1 MICRWI
7 SGIAAVAA
15 EASKAPPIAMITSLR
30 NRQQYA
36 ASRRSHPCS
45 AAVVF
50 CVLRVLLDR
59 TVLIDSKPAP
69 PR

>member
-1 MICRWI
+1 
-7 SGIAAVAA
+7 VAA
-15 EASKAPPIAMITSLR
+15 EASKAPPSEMITSR
-30 NRQQYA
+30 RKRQQYA

-45 AAVVF
+45 AAVAF
-50 CVLRVLLDR
+50 CVLRVFLDR